1 MSPGPARLKRSLG
14 LFALVAYGV
23 GDILGAGIYVLIG
36 KMAGLVGN
44 ACWLSFLIALVVA
57 SLTGLSYAELSSR
70 FPRSAGE
77 SYYSLKAFGRPLLSY
92 LVGFL
97 VLISGVVS
105 MAVVSQGF
113 TGYVTALCPF
123 LPGPGVILCFFLVLT
138 VINFWGMRESSV
150 TNIFCTALEI
160 SGILI
165 VIAAG
170 IGAFGR
176 VNYLEISPPAGM
188 KVSTALSQGAVFAFY
203 AFIGFEDM
211 VKAAE
216 ESREPEKLIPRAI
229 VWSIAIVACLYVLTA
244 LAAVSVVPAGELAK
258 SQAPLA
264 LVVKTGFP
272 GIPPALFT
280 LIALFAVTNTALV
293 NFVMGSRLLYGMA
306 REGLAPEAFAH
317 IHPKRN
323 TPDRAIIAL
332 LAVALP
338 LALAGS
344 LATLAQ
350 SNSLILLTVFF
361 LVNVSLTVIKLRPA
375 EAIPPFQIPV
385 VIPILGALTCLFL
398 IFYIQAEA
406 FVIALSLVALALC
419 LYLFAPSHRKNKARQ
434 NGA

>member
-1 MSPGPARLKRSLG
+1 MTLPQGPGRLKRSLG

-44 ACWLSFLIALVVA
+44 ACWISFLIALAVA
-57 SLTGLSYAELSSR
+57 SLTGLSYAELGSR

-77 SYYSLKAFGRPLLSY
+77 SFYTLKAFGRPLVSY
-92 LVGFL
+92 LIGFL
-97 VLISGVVS
+97 VLVSGVVS

-113 TGYVTALCPF
+113 AGYVTALWPF
-123 LPGPGVILCFFLVLT
+123 LPGRGIILCFFLVLT
-138 VINFWGMRESSV
+138 VINFLGMRESSI

-170 IGAFGR
+170 FGSFGR
-176 VNYLEISPPAGM
+176 VNYLEIVPPAGM
-188 KVSTALSQGAVFAFY
+188 KVSTALFQGAVFAFY

-229 VWSIAIVACLYVLTA
+229 VWSISIAACLYVLVA
-244 LAAVSVVPAGELAK
+244 LAAVSVVPASELAE
-258 SQAPLA
+258 SQAPLMR
-264 LVVKTGFP
+264 VVQTGFP
-272 GIPPALFT
+272 GIPPVLFT

-306 REGLAPEAFAH
+306 REGLAPRALAH

-323 TPDRAIIAL
+323 TPDRAIVTL
-332 LAVALP
+332 LVVAVP
-338 LALAGS
+338 LALAGN

-350 SNSLILLTVFF
+350 SNSLMLLTVFF
-361 LVNVSLTVIKLRPA
+361 LVNISLAVIKLRPA
-375 EAIPPFQIPV
+375 ETVPPFRIPV
-385 VIPILGALTCLFL
+385 VLPILGALTCLGL
-398 IFYIQAEA
+398 IFYIQAGA
-406 FVIALSLVALALC
+406 FKVTLSLVALALC
-419 LYLFAPSHRKNKARQ
+419 LYLFRPLGRKIRS
-434 NGA
+434 